1 MAGDWGRV
9 LFTCYL
15 TVVGSVLLLLL
26 LLQNVDVYDEDDD
39 DDDDGCDDD
48 DDSDDDCDSDEPGIV
63 YRSAGADVEAGA
75 PCSHK
80 LQRCTWHSATGGG
93 STLIL

>member
-1 MAGDWGRV
+1 VSDKGLDNDNVHAVRRCV
-9 LFTCYL
+9 LMI
-15 TVVGSVLLLLL
+15 
-26 LLQNVDVYDEDDD
+26 QNVDKYDEDED
-39 DDDDGCDDD
+39 DDDDGCDDE
-48 DDSDDDCDSDEPGIV
+48 DDSDDDCDSDDAGIV
-63 YRSAGADVEAGA
+63 YRSADVEAGA

>member
-1 MAGDWGRV
+1 M
-9 LFTCYL
+9 
-15 TVVGSVLLLLL
+15 
-26 LLQNVDVYDEDDD
+26 LQNADAFDEDDDDDD
-39 DDDDGCDDD
+39 DDDDGCDDE
-48 DDSDDDCDSDEPGIV
+48 DDSDDDFDSEDGAALV
-63 YRSAGADVEAGA
+63 YRSADVEAAGA